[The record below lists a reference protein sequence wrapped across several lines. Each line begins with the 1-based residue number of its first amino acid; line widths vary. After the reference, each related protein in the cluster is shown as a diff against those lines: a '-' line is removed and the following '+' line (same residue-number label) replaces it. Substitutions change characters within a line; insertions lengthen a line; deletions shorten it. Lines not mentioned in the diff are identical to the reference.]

1 MDLKSTVLDA
11 RKKISQ
17 YVRETPLELSP
28 YLGELGNCEV
38 CLKCENFQT
47 TGSFKLRGAANKL
60 LSLKPSELRRGLV
73 TASSGNHGNAFAYLT
88 KIFGVPGRI
97 ILPENA
103 SPAKVEALRCWG
115 TEIEFYGNDCVQA
128 ECFARD
134 SAAKRGEVFISP
146 YNDSHIIGGQGTVGV
161 EIKSQMDAIYPG
173 RKIDTVLVPV
183 GGGGLI
189 SGIAGYLKSIDE
201 HIEII
206 GCQPENSAVMF
217 ESIKAGKIISM
228 DSKPTISD
236 GTAGGIEPGTITFDL
251 CQRLIDDMVLVSE
264 NEIKEALRLILERH
278 HMLVEGAGA
287 LTVAAFLKGLA
298 RFEKKNVVLILS
310 GRKISIY
317 QLKEILCEA

>member
-1 MDLKSTVLDA
+1 MDQQSAVLDA
-11 RKKISQ
+11 QKKISR

-38 CLKCENFQT
+38 FLKCENFQT
-47 TGSFKLRGAANKL
+47 TGSFKLRGATNKL
-60 LSLKPSELRRGLV
+60 LSLKTSELRRGLV
-73 TASSGNHGNAFAYLT
+73 TASSGNHGNAFAYIT
-88 KIFGVPGRI
+88 KIFGAQGRI

-103 SPAKVEALRCWG
+103 SPAKVEALRYWG
-115 TEIEFYGNDCVQA
+115 TEVEFYGNDCVQA

-146 YNDSHIIGGQGTVGV
+146 YNDPHIIGGQGTVGV
-161 EIKSQMDAIYPG
+161 EIKSQMNALCPG

-189 SGIAGYLKSIDE
+189 SGIAGYLKSIDK

-236 GTAGGIEPGTITFDL
+236 GTAGGIEPGAITFDL

-287 LTVAAFLKGLA
+287 LTVAVFLKDPA

-310 GRKISIY
+310 GRKISIS
-317 QLKEILCEA
+317 QLKEILCEV